1 MFASLNPEEQARVLI
16 DEQLVAAGW
25 VVQDR
30 EAIDLVNHL
39 GVAVRE
45 VIMQKWAGRADYVL
59 YLDRK
64 MVGVIEA
71 KPQGTTLM
79 AVQWQ
84 SHRYSKGRSPGKWRT
99 SIHIRGIW

>member
-30 EAIDLVNHL
+30 EAIDLVNHV

-45 VIMQKWAGRADYVL
+45 VIM
-59 YLDRK
+59 
-64 MVGVIEA
+64 E
-71 KPQGTTLM
+71 
-79 AVQWQ
+79 
-84 SHRYSKGRSPGKWRT
+84 
-99 SIHIRGIW
+99 